1 MCIIPRTVD
10 MDTAEA
16 RFNQGL
22 VAVVGGSKPTVT
34 PAQIQAVLQ
43 LHYQVA
49 EGMVQAHRY
58 QAEVFLLVFQD
69 QLKADWVLHTIQSH
83 GAEL

>member
-1 MCIIPRTVD
+1 

-34 PAQIQAVLQ
+34 LAQIQAVLQ

-58 QAEVFLLVFQD
+58 QAKVFLLVFQD
-69 QLKADWVLHTIQSH
+69 QLKADWVLHAVQSH
-83 GAEL
+83 GAKL